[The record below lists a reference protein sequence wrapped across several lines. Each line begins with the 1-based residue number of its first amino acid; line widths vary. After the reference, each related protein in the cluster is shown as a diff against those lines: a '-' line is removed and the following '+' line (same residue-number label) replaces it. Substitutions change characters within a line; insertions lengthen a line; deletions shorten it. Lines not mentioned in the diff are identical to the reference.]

1 MDEDLFSA
9 DLKKLFSDNLRSHY
23 AVGSPKSSNGRGA
36 VYICHS
42 CFTDEH
48 NPQKDL
54 AIEGDKNTLSF
65 GSRFGQALAAVNL
78 DGKDGDEL
86 VVGAPLHST
95 PEKYDVGKVK
105 VFTFQGSSK
114 WQSKEVRELSPPELT
129 SGSRFGFAVE
139 SLGDIHNDDYED
151 FAVSA
156 PYFGNKRNGAVF
168 IYRGNPKFIF
178 GK

>member
-1 MDEDLFSA
+1 MRVSSHDF
-9 DLKKLFSDNLRSHY
+9 RSHY
-23 AVGSPKSSNGRGA
+23 AVGSPKSKNGRGA

-42 CFTDEH
+42 CFTKEH
-48 NPQKDL
+48 DQHKDL

-78 DGKDGDEL
+78 DGKNGDEL

-95 PEKYDVGKVK
+95 PEKYDVGMVK
-105 VFTFQGSSK
+105 VFTFQSSSN
-114 WQSKEVRELSPPELT
+114 WQSKEVKELSPPELT